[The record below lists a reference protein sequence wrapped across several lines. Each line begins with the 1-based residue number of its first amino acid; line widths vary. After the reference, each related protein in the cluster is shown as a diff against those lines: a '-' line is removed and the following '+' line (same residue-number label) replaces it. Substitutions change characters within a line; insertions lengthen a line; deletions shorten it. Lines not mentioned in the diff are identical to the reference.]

1 MAAFLEGIAPL
12 NHAGKITKPLFVA
25 QGLNDPRV
33 PYTEAEQMV
42 KAVRGN
48 GGDVWFLMFKSE
60 GHGFRKKQNSDFYG
74 AAEVLF
80 WKNICWRNSKFIA
93 G

>member
-1 MAAFLEGIAPL
+1 MAAFLEEIAPL

-48 GGDVWFLMFKSE
+48 GGDVWFLMFKDE
-60 GHGFRKKQNSDFYG
+60 GHGFAKSKTAISMVQPRCCFG
-74 AAEVLF
+74 
-80 WKNICWRNSKFIA
+80 KNICWRNSKFIA